1 MQVYYHF
8 MLILHVY
15 VSYHQNKLYV
25 QLRVSY
31 YALSLYTGDYI
42 TSIIFN
48 FTLYLN
54 FLKSLEKKNAW
65 KIIMHQSFCNLIK
78 TNKNLKVPFVL
89 PLSYVMTITSN
100 HLAQFFISPSKNEK
114 LIAETPKNFYS
125 HFHYYKNIHIE
136 EISTYFKSLV
146 LTNLVL
152 DELSFKTWNSTYL
165 MFINI
170 LL

>member
-1 MQVYYHF
+1 
-8 MLILHVY
+8 
-15 VSYHQNKLYV
+15 
-25 QLRVSY
+25 
-31 YALSLYTGDYI
+31 
-42 TSIIFN
+42 
-48 FTLYLN
+48 
-54 FLKSLEKKNAW
+54 
-65 KIIMHQSFCNLIK
+65 MHHSFCNLIK
-78 TNKNLKVPFVL
+78 TNKNLKVPFIL

-100 HLAQFFISPSKNEK
+100 HLAQFLISPSKNEK

-125 HFHYYKNIHIE
+125 HFHDYKNIHIE

-152 DELSFKTWNSTYL
+152 DELSFKTRNSTYL